1 MSRRSS
7 GTPGRRPK
15 RSRDRLAVQKAPFP
29 AGALIAVG
37 FAWILRGP
45 GGDPGGLAAARGML
59 SPADLDAAH
68 TSPDSELRPPN

>member
-1 MSRRSS
+1 VYLV
-7 GTPGRRPK
+7 GP
-15 RSRDRLAVQKAPFP
+15 L
-29 AGALIAVG
+29 AGALIAVA

-68 TSPDSELRPPN
+68 TSSDAEPRPPS